1 VFEVWSEPL
10 YEQENKDLL
19 DWVAEEYL
27 PFGFQ
32 KEWIIP
38 QPVEREWKVS
48 WKVLMVRW
56 RT

>member
-48 WKVLMVRW
+48 WKVLMVLW